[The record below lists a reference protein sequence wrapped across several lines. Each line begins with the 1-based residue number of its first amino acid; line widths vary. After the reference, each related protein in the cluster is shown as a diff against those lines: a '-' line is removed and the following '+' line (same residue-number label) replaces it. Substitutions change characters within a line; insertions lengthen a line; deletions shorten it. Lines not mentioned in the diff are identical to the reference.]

1 MTATFGTLP
10 MLVLQC
16 AMLVLAQD
24 SDGTKLCN
32 PTEMINVNTCCE
44 CFFARREPPCCRT

>member
-1 MTATFGTLP
+1 ML

-16 AMLVLAQD
+16 AMLALADD

-44 CFFARREPPCCRT
+44 WLFAPLTCTRSLPRSHMTPA